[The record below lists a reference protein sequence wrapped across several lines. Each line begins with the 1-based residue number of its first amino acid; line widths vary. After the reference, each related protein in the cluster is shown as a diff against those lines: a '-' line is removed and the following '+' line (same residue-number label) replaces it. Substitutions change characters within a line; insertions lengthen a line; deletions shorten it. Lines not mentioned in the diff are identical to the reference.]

1 MKKEKKTSTVMSEWH
16 FIPRV
21 QSCWCYLAP
30 VVTHSL
36 SRVLTAVNFGQLKLK
51 LVFCRKLS
59 PLKQTKASQGHK
71 QDFQNTP
78 QFLWDLNRII
88 SSLLTEHKDSN
99 AVLWR
104 GASSKSLIRI
114 HKTLNGFN
122 QRLQAHY
129 VRGWSLGKRLK
140 EIYYTFMYF
149 FYLYIYVL
157 TNK

>member
-1 MKKEKKTSTVMSEWH
+1 MNEKVKKNSTVMSEWH

-114 HKTLNGFN
+114 HKNFKWFLSTISSTLG
-122 QRLQAHY
+122 QR
-129 VRGWSLGKRLK
+129 VVSWKKVKRD
-140 EIYYTFMYF
+140 I
-149 FYLYIYVL
+149 LYIYVFL
-157 TNK
+157 LFVHLCFDK